1 MCMPRARKRDSER
14 IGVGGGGG
22 GTEERAEGVWE
33 KEEEGRYSHTHTRE
47 RGRVRARDGGRSDLG
62 TTPSKVAD
70 VDDYAPLPRESERE
84 SFFSFSQR
92 AIWLSIF
99 SLSLSRSRASF
110 LSLARPQREGVRSIS
125 RRRDADLSHA
135 VSTPRLSYSPSRLK
149 APASGAF

>member
-70 VDDYAPLPRESERE
+70 VDDYAPLPRESELFLLLTARDLT
-84 SFFSFSQR
+84 FYF
-92 AIWLSIF
+92 L